1 MASVKVK
8 FRPSATDGREGS
20 IYYQVIHNRAVRQI
34 TADLHVHKNEWNA
47 GTSSVTIPSWAD
59 VDRKHHLHIIQ
70 KHISRDVLRL
80 ENIIRDLTLKGVCSA
95 AAIVDGYR
103 KQTSLQSFFNFMDSV
118 IGHLKR
124 LNRERTSETYTSAL
138 SSFMRFR
145 WNKDIQLDDMDEDLI
160 MEYEAW
166 LKTNGASM
174 NTISFY
180 MRILRAT
187 YNRAVEKGL
196 TVQKHP
202 FKHVYTGMDKTVK
215 RAISLKDIRR
225 IKELDL
231 TGKPH
236 WELARDMFL
245 FSFYTRGMSFIDM
258 AYLKKSN
265 LKNGILSY
273 RRHKTGQQLHIRWE
287 SCMEET
293 VKKYAAGCSGGMLE
307 QLKKVYVERV
317 VRNGFEDNSL
327 YNDELLKLDD
337 LELQE
342 FDDLKK
348 IIGQTKAMPK
358 TNQVDINNQGLNNE
372 EYEEKEKLEK
382 KPKKELTE
390 EEKRRLEELKK
401 KTKNREAAISILR
414 GISIRMPLLIYGA
427 ELDDED
433 DEITIDNFAEKIDP
447 RSWEEFMP
455 KGVSK
460 QKFNAFKKYYD
471 PDIFRAA
478 GKRIRA
484 MAKAADKL
492 SVEER
497 IGRITDIFSTF
508 RNPDKETVLTPWR
521 VVNMHLGDC
530 LGGYCFFDK
539 DYEHTIDEPRFID
552 HGKVTEEVF
561 TPDSRILEI
570 NSKSGLYP
578 LYMAYGIYRSRLK
591 DSTISADTLE
601 EQQEV
606 WDKVVAENIFVVCK
620 TPMAKSITKRTL
632 VGFRKAKVNTRYF
645 EDLINQIK
653 NKPQNFIEKM
663 AKGRSFWKAN
673 DDDNMKF
680 NAIVGN
686 PPYQVMDGGTDRGSI
701 PVYQYFMNIAKRIHP
716 NYISLIM
723 PARWYAG
730 GRGLDEFRSNM
741 ISDTHLSQ
749 LHDYELSK
757 DLFPTVDIAGGLCTF
772 LWNANYNGTCKVT
785 NYNALKDITV
795 NRYLNQFDTLI
806 RSNAAVSILEKITS
820 KSKSY
825 LNSLVLSINPFGFRT
840 YFRGSDKGDVKILTS
855 KGWAKVFRTDISKG
869 VEYIDQFKIIVGR
882 FVPSNGEMSV
892 KPGEGYRVLT
902 EPQILSPAEINTE
915 TYIDTAV
922 FSTLEEAM
930 NYKKYLLTK
939 FARFLLRQ
947 GITSVNVTKECFAFV
962 PIQDFTNKSDI
973 VWSKNVSEVDFQLY
987 AKYHLAKDEIEF
999 IEKMIKV
1006 V

>member
-1 MASVKVK
+1 
-8 FRPSATDGREGS
+8 
-20 IYYQVIHNRAVRQI
+20 
-34 TADLHVHKNEWNA
+34 
-47 GTSSVTIPSWAD
+47 
-59 VDRKHHLHIIQ
+59 
-70 KHISRDVLRL
+70 
-80 ENIIRDLTLKGVCSA
+80 
-95 AAIVDGYR
+95 
-103 KQTSLQSFFNFMDSV
+103 
-118 IGHLKR
+118 
-124 LNRERTSETYTSAL
+124 
-138 SSFMRFR
+138 
-145 WNKDIQLDDMDEDLI
+145 
-160 MEYEAW
+160 
-166 LKTNGASM
+166 
-174 NTISFY
+174 
-180 MRILRAT
+180 
-187 YNRAVEKGL
+187 
-196 TVQKHP
+196 
-202 FKHVYTGMDKTVK
+202 
-215 RAISLKDIRR
+215 
-225 IKELDL
+225 
-231 TGKPH
+231 
-236 WELARDMFL
+236 
-245 FSFYTRGMSFIDM
+245 
-258 AYLKKSN
+258 
-265 LKNGILSY
+265 
-273 RRHKTGQQLHIRWE
+273 
-287 SCMEET
+287 
-293 VKKYAAGCSGGMLE
+293 
-307 QLKKVYVERV
+307 
-317 VRNGFEDNSL
+317 
-327 YNDELLKLDD
+327 
-337 LELQE
+337 
-342 FDDLKK
+342 
-348 IIGQTKAMPK
+348 
-358 TNQVDINNQGLNNE
+358 
-372 EYEEKEKLEK
+372 
-382 KPKKELTE
+382 
-390 EEKRRLEELKK
+390 
-401 KTKNREAAISILR
+401 
-414 GISIRMPLLIYGA
+414 MPLLIYGA
-427 ELDDED
+427 ELDNEDE
-433 DEITIDNFAEKIDP
+433 EITIDNFAEKIDP

-530 LGGYCFFDK
+530 LGGYNFFDK
-539 DYEHTIDEPRFID
+539 DYEHTLDEPRFID
-552 HGKVTEEVF
+552 HGKVTAEVF
-561 TPDSRILEI
+561 TSNARILEI

-578 LYMAYGIYRSRLK
+578 LYMAYNIYRARLK
-591 DSTISADTLE
+591 DSTISTDTLE
-601 EQQEV
+601 EQQAV

-686 PPYQVMDGGTDRGSI
+686 PPYQVMDGGTDRGAV
-701 PVYQYFMNIAKRIHP
+701 PVYQYFMNIAKRVHP
-716 NYISLIM
+716 DYISLIM

-730 GRGLDEFRSNM
+730 GRGLDEFRSDM

-772 LWNANYNGTCKVT
+772 LWDANYNGTCRVT

-795 NRYLNQFDTLI
+795 NRYLNQFNTLI

-820 KSKSY
+820 KSTSY

-840 YFRGSDKGDVKILTS
+840 YFRGGDNGDVKILTS
-855 KGWAKVFRTDISKG
+855 KGWAKVYRTDISKG
-869 VEYIDQFKIIVGR
+869 IEYIDQFKIIVGR

-892 KPGEGYRVLT
+892 KPGDGYRVLT
-902 EPQILSPAEINTE
+902 EPQILSPTEINTE

-922 FSTLEEAM
+922 FTTLEEAT

-962 PIQDFTNKSDI
+962 PIQDFTNYSDI
-973 VWSKNVSEVDFQLY
+973 NWSGTIPEIDQQLY
-987 AKYHLAKDEIEF
+987 IKYHLTDEETAF
-999 IEKMIKV
+999 IEKMIKPMQ
-1006 V
+1006 